1 MLRTLSIMLL
11 AATLAAAVTMAAACG
26 GKPSVAQPPVGV
38 GDTLPVAGH
47 YAQLEVTLRGSRSL
61 AVEREWFTGNSTR
74 AVGVRLRIANVGEDI
89 YEDWLPNCV
98 ALSDDSRTGRAHTM
112 PRAPLRPEGG
122 KELYRGGDPLP
133 ADLWAV
139 TVRPG
144 DAVTGWVYFPLA
156 AAREPQVLRFT
167 AESGFGPETMEW
179 SLR

>member
-1 MLRTLSIMLL
+1 
-11 AATLAAAVTMAAACG
+11 MAAACS
-26 GKPSVAQPPVGV
+26 GKPAVAEPPAGV

-47 YAQLEVTLRGSRSL
+47 YAQLEVTLLGSGSV
-61 AVEREWFTGNSTR
+61 AVEPEWFTGNSRR
-74 AVGVRLRIANVGEDI
+74 AVGVRLRIANVGEDV

-98 ALSDDSRTGRAHTM
+98 TLIDDRGRTHAM

-122 KELYRGGDPLP
+122 KELYRGGEPLP
-133 ADLWAV
+133 GDLWAV

-156 AAREPQVLRFT
+156 AAREPRALRFT
-167 AESGFGPETMEW
+167 AESGFGPETVEW